1 MILLAGFTTS
11 RNVGTECK
19 SETQERIF
27 LISIFMLLF
36 SFLIFF
42 FSRSAPAPIT
52 RFTQIGSQRGSPMQ
66 VLNAIQLRANCPP
79 TLLNM
84 LQEISS
90 LMHMSNMWVRAQIQR
105 TIIYTFVAT

>member
-42 FSRSAPAPIT
+42 SRSAPAPIT
-52 RFTQIGSQRGSPMQ
+52 RFIQIGSQRGSPMQ
-66 VLNAIQLRANCPP
+66 VLNAIQLRANCPS

>member
-42 FSRSAPAPIT
+42 FEVCASAN
-52 RFTQIGSQRGSPMQ
+52 
-66 VLNAIQLRANCPP
+66 NAFYPNRQPKRVTYAGAECN
-79 TLLNM
+79 TT
-84 LQEISS
+84 
-90 LMHMSNMWVRAQIQR
+90 AG
-105 TIIYTFVAT
+105 